1 MKIALVSPYDFAV
14 PSGVN
19 NHICHLADHYVRL
32 GHDVRIIAPAS
43 HREGLSRNGLI
54 VIGERPIGLPAGGS
68 VARIT
73 LSLTLGPKVERVLA
87 SEAFDIV
94 HLHEPFVPLLPFQ
107 FLRRSRVTTVATFH
121 AAKDEGRRW
130 YDYFRP
136 AISIWWDKIRGKIAV
151 SPAALRLINRYFPDD
166 YEIIPNGVNY
176 DRFAT
181 PAPPF
186 PQYKDGKL
194 NILFLGRLE
203 KRKGLPYLLQAYAR
217 VKASMPDTRLLIV
230 GPDGGMRQAC
240 EGFVRRE
247 RVKDVVFTGYVSDE
261 DLPRYYKTADVFC
274 APNTGNE
281 SFGIILLEAMAAAAP
296 VIASDIEGFAY
307 VVGHQAEGLLV
318 PRRDTEAL
326 ADALRQLLSDPDR
339 RQEMSRKGQIKAQG
353 FDWPRISQQVLSF
366 YQRVAEERGALA
378 PDSR

>member
-1 MKIALVSPYDFAV
+1 MKIGLVSPYDFAV
-14 PSGVN
+14 PGGVN
-19 NHICHLADHYVRL
+19 NHICHLADHFVRL

-43 HREGLSRNGLI
+43 SRENAGRDNLI

-87 SEAFDIV
+87 SEGFDVV

-107 FLRRSRVTTVATFH
+107 FLRRSQTTTVATFH

-130 YDYFRP
+130 YAYFRP
-136 AISIWWDKIRGKIAV
+136 AISIWWHNIQGKIAV
-151 SPAALRLINRYFPDD
+151 SPAARRLISRYFPDH

-176 DRFAT
+176 DRFAS
-181 PAPPF
+181 PVPPF
-186 PQYKDGKL
+186 AEYKDGKL

-203 KRKGLPYLLQAYAR
+203 KRKGLPYLLQAYAQ
-217 VKASMPDTRLLIV
+217 VKARMPDTRLLIV

-240 EGFVRRE
+240 ESFVKRE
-247 RVKDVVFTGYVSDE
+247 RLKDVVFAGYVSEE
-261 DLPRYYKTADVFC
+261 DLPRYHKTADVFC

-281 SFGIILLEAMAAAAP
+281 SFGIILLEAMAAAMP

-307 VVGHQAEGLLV
+307 VVGHEAEGLLV
-318 PRRDTEAL
+318 PRRDTIAL
-326 ADALRQLLSDPDR
+326 ADALLQLLSDPDR
-339 RQEMSRKGQIKAQG
+339 RQEMGRMGQIKAQT
-353 FDWPRISQQVLSF
+353 FDWHPVSQQVLSF
-366 YQRVAEERGALA
+366 YQQAANRSAKATEDR
-378 PDSR
+378 